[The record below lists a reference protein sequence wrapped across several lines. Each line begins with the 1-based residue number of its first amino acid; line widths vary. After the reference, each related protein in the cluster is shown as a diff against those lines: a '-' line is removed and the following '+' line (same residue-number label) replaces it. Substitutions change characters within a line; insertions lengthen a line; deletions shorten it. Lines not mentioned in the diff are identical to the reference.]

1 MSKSFHYHHLRY
13 KDTYLKYIQF
23 CTLHHRF
30 YKNEK
35 LFKMGINNSDKCSFC
50 QSTIDSVDH
59 MLIQCRI
66 SRDLWDSV
74 RDWIAEI
81 GMLNYN
87 LSDTR
92 IILGDM
98 ENAVCINTIILLTKK
113 IIYNA
118 MKKEQKPH
126 IAQVKND
133 VKKFYFEEKYRY
145 YIKEKCRLVDKQYI
159 LLSNIY
165 SI

>member
-1 MSKSFHYHHLRY
+1 
-13 KDTYLKYIQF
+13 
-23 CTLHHRF
+23 
-30 YKNEK
+30 
-35 LFKMGINNSDKCSFC
+35 
-50 QSTIDSVDH
+50 

-66 SRDLWDSV
+66 SRELWDGV
-74 RDWIAEI
+74 RDWIVEI

-98 ENAVCINTIILLTKK
+98 ENAVCINSIILLTKK
-113 IIYNA
+113 VIYNA

-133 VKKFYFEEKYRY
+133 VKKFYFEEK
-145 YIKEKCRLVDKQYI
+145 
-159 LLSNIY
+159 
-165 SI
+165 